1 MQVPEFKG
9 FFQRLA
15 AVAALCLQDT
25 SAGDLLAEISC
36 AVLRRPSVRQ
46 EMVRQ
51 EATVDLSARVG
62 QGPPDYVPFS
72 IHMLPK
78 ALLMEIMS
86 VRSVGLARQLVD
98 KAR

>member
-25 SAGDLLAEISC
+25 SVGHLLVEVIC
-36 AVLRRPSVRQ
+36 RVLRGPAGPSVRQ

-51 EATVDLSARVG
+51 EATVEFSA
-62 QGPPDYVPFS
+62 
-72 IHMLPK
+72 
-78 ALLMEIMS
+78 
-86 VRSVGLARQLVD
+86 
-98 KAR
+98 